1 MKLERVKQRGMG
13 SFANPVHAPHPHRI
27 FGPEQGPILPD
38 PGGLQLLFKKPK
50 QEIEMKEHEFST
62 EIPASPAPTSSDRPG
77 EKAQSFIGGGL
88 TIEGSIVS
96 PGDLQIEGKVKGS
109 VRCRSLVVGEDGQIA
124 GEVVAEEVVVNGRI
138 VGPIRGKFVML
149 KPDSHVEGDVY
160 YQSLVVQM
168 GAVFKGR
175 MQHMDDPHSS
185 ATMSTVASKETVA
198 SVDTPKITIPPYQPT
213 LRPSLPTD
221 GR

>member
-1 MKLERVKQRGMG
+1 M
-13 SFANPVHAPHPHRI
+13 
-27 FGPEQGPILPD
+27 
-38 PGGLQLLFKKPK
+38 LFKNPK
-50 QEIEMKEHEFST
+50 QEIETNEHEISP
-62 EIPASPAPTSSDRPG
+62 EIPAATAATASEPSG

-88 TIEGSIVS
+88 TVEGSIVS
-96 PGDLQIEGKVKGS
+96 AGDLQIEGKVKGS

-160 YQSLVVQM
+160 YQSLVVQL

-175 MQHMDDPHSS
+175 MQHVDAPHAS
-185 ATMSTVASKETVA
+185 AAMSTVAAKETVA
-198 SVDTPKITIPPYQPT
+198 SVDTPKIAISPSQPT
-213 LRPSLPTD
+213 PRPSLPTN
-221 GR
+221 GQSPVG